1 MKIVCEREYRCRV
14 CINPDVHLYPGVA
27 RQRQA
32 DKNQQDDEA
41 DYSVENSLHDRIAI
55 NRGAGLFHSTMP
67 G

>member
-1 MKIVCEREYRCRV
+1 MKIVGEREYRCRV
-14 CINPDVHLYPGVA
+14 CINPDVHLNPGMT

-32 DKNQQDDEA
+32 DKNQHDNET

-55 NRGAGLFHSTMP
+55 NRGAGLFHSTML